1 MYAVQFLNRDF
12 MLPNTNTEV
21 IKYKFS
27 FKVTDGFL
35 KTINTV
41 IEELLFDNGNDSFHC
56 LPKKTMC
63 TCCLKKWLEE
73 KKSLEYKW
81 DELVQTATE
90 HASQSFSI
98 Y

>member
-1 MYAVQFLNRDF
+1 

-41 IEELLFDNGNDSFHC
+41 IKKLLFDNGNDSFYC
-56 LPKKTMC
+56 LPKKQC
-63 TCCLKKWLEE
+63 VFIVLKKNG
-73 KKSLEYKW
+73 
-81 DELVQTATE
+81 
-90 HASQSFSI
+90 
-98 Y
+98 